1 MRRLLLVAAPFLA
14 SGLSLALW
22 AQEPQAV
29 APAVIESA
37 AKTMGVAGLQSIQYS
52 GAGSTFLVGQA
63 ASPGGPWPRFELAKY
78 VASVNYA
85 GLAMREETVRRDVEF
100 PPRGGGAGPFNPATG
115 QGGMRPIPGDVVQT
129 FVRDGRT
136 ETGVIPI
143 WMTPHGFLKA
153 ALSSRTT
160 FVTSRTSRGR
170 TIQVVALEVGGRTLS
185 ADINDQHLVERIGT
199 TVANS
204 VLGSMP
210 VEVVFS
216 DYKDYGGVRFPTR
229 IVQSQGGHPTLDL
242 TVTDVRPNGAA
253 TVAVARVE
261 PGPAPPSP
269 ARTDFEKIADGV
281 FFLTG
286 GAPWSVLVEF
296 SDHVVVIEAPQDDA
310 KSEATIA
317 AVRRMMPGKPIR
329 YVVNTHHHFDHSGGL
344 GGYIAEGIPI
354 ITHEKNKPYFERIFR
369 NRFTPEPSR
378 QPRSGRTATLET
390 VNGARVLRD
399 SVMTLELHHLK
410 GNLHA
415 DTLLVAY
422 LPRQK
427 LLVQAD
433 AFHPRPGA
441 APLASPPPFTVNLVE
456 NIRRLKLDVERVVQV
471 HGGVEPF
478 AAVLKAA
485 GQ

>member
-1 MRRLLLVAAPFLA
+1 
-14 SGLSLALW
+14 
-22 AQEPQAV
+22 
-29 APAVIESA
+29 
-37 AKTMGVAGLQSIQYS
+37 
-52 GAGSTFLVGQA
+52 
-63 ASPGGPWPRFELAKY
+63 
-78 VASVNYA
+78 
-85 GLAMREETVRRDVEF
+85 
-100 PPRGGGAGPFNPATG
+100 
-115 QGGMRPIPGDVVQT
+115 
-129 FVRDGRT
+129 
-136 ETGVIPI
+136 
-143 WMTPHGFLKA
+143 
-153 ALSSRTT
+153 
-160 FVTSRTSRGR
+160 
-170 TIQVVALEVGGRTLS
+170 VVALEARGRILS
-185 ADINDQHLVERIGT
+185 ADINDQHLVERIQT

-210 VEVVFS
+210 VEAVFS

-253 TVAVARVE
+253 TVTAARVE
-261 PGPAPPSP
+261 PVPAAPPP
-269 ARTDFEKIADGV
+269 ARTDLEKIADGV

-286 GAPWSVLVEF
+286 GAPLSVLVEF

-317 AVRRMMPGKPIR
+317 AVRRIMPGKPIR
-329 YVVNTHHHFDHSGGL
+329 YVINTHHHFDHSGGL

-354 ITHEKNKPYFERIFR
+354 ITHEQNKQYFERIFR
-369 NRFTPEPSR
+369 NRFTPETSR
-378 QPRSGRTATLET
+378 QPRSSRTATLET
-390 VNGARVLRD
+390 MNGARVLRD
-399 SVMTLELHHLK
+399 SAMTLELHHLK

-415 DTLLVAY
+415 DTLLMAY